1 MTYGILHAINRLFI
15 VICPIF
21 RGMVEKGPGSRGE
34 RVAISYK
41 MPPNIYEKVNKLV
54 YEEKKF
60 STVSDC
66 ITQAL
71 LAFVDNHH
79 DMGQF
84 RELFKDYMSSEEGR
98 ELMRT
103 MMKEVLLD
111 VLSNQKIDP
120 KDRKSNP

>member
-1 MTYGILHAINRLFI
+1 
-15 VICPIF
+15 
-21 RGMVEKGPGSRGE
+21 MVEKIPAGRGE

-60 STVSDC
+60 STISDC

-71 LAFVDNHH
+71 LSFVDNHH

-84 RELFKDYMSSEEGR
+84 RELFKEYMTTDEGR
-98 ELMRT
+98 EFFKT
-103 MMKEVLLD
+103 MMREVLVD
-111 VLSNQKIDP
+111 VLSSQKLEQND
-120 KDRKSNP
+120 KKSNS

>member
-1 MTYGILHAINRLFI
+1 MA
-15 VICPIF
+15 
-21 RGMVEKGPGSRGE
+21 EKGPATRGE

-41 MPPNIYEKVNKLV
+41 MPPNIYEKVSKLV

-71 LAFVDNHH
+71 LSFVDNHQ

-84 RELFKDYMSSEEGR
+84 KELFRDYMDSDEGR
-98 ELMRT
+98 ELMKN

-111 VLSNQKIDP
+111 VLSSQKTEPRDG
-120 KDRKSNP
+120 KSNP

>member
-1 MTYGILHAINRLFI
+1 
-15 VICPIF
+15 
-21 RGMVEKGPGSRGE
+21 
-34 RVAISYK
+34 
-41 MPPNIYEKVNKLV
+41 MPPNIYDKVNKLV

-71 LAFVDNHH
+71 LSFVDNHH

-84 RELFKDYMSSEEGR
+84 KELLKDYMSSDEGR
-98 ELMRT
+98 ELMKN

-111 VLSNQKIDP
+111 VLSTQKLNP
-120 KDRKSNP
+120 NERKGNP

>member
-1 MTYGILHAINRLFI
+1 
-15 VICPIF
+15 
-21 RGMVEKGPGSRGE
+21 MVDKVPASRGE

-71 LAFVDNHH
+71 LSFVDNHH

-84 RELFKDYMSSEEGR
+84 RELFKEYMTSEEGR
-98 ELMRT
+98 ELMKD
-103 MMKEVLLD
+103 MMKDVLLD
-111 VLSNQKIDP
+111 VLSSQKTET
-120 KDRKSNP
+120 KERKSNP

>member
-1 MTYGILHAINRLFI
+1 
-15 VICPIF
+15 
-21 RGMVEKGPGSRGE
+21 MVEKVPAGRGE

-71 LAFVDNHH
+71 LSFVDNHH

-84 RELFKDYMSSEEGR
+84 RELFREYMATEEGR
-98 ELMRT
+98 EFLKVMMR
-103 MMKEVLLD
+103 EVLVD
-111 VLSNQKIDP
+111 VLSSQKLEQND
-120 KDRKSNP
+120 KKSNS

>member
-1 MTYGILHAINRLFI
+1 
-15 VICPIF
+15 
-21 RGMVEKGPGSRGE
+21 MVEKVPASRGE

-60 STVSDC
+60 STISDC

-79 DMGQF
+79 DMGQVK
-84 RELFKDYMSSEEGR
+84 ELLKDYMSSDEGR
-98 ELMRT
+98 ELMKK
-103 MMKEVLLD
+103 MMKEVLVD
-111 VLSNQKIDP
+111 VLSTQKLDP
-120 KDRKSNP
+120 KERNSNP

>member
-1 MTYGILHAINRLFI
+1 
-15 VICPIF
+15 
-21 RGMVEKGPGSRGE
+21 MVEKVPASRGE

-60 STVSDC
+60 STISDC

-71 LAFVDNHH
+71 LSFVDNHH

-84 RELFKDYMSSEEGR
+84 KELLKDYMVSDEGR
-98 ELMRT
+98 ELMKD
-103 MMKEVLLD
+103 MMKEVLVD
-111 VLSNQKIDP
+111 VLSNQKVDS
-120 KDRKSNP
+120 KERKSNP

>member
-1 MTYGILHAINRLFI
+1 M
-15 VICPIF
+15 
-21 RGMVEKGPGSRGE
+21 
-34 RVAISYK
+34 AISYK

-84 RELFKDYMSSEEGR
+84 KDLFKDYMSSEEGR
-98 ELMRT
+98 DLMKK
-103 MMKEVLLD
+103 MMKDVLVEVL
-111 VLSNQKIDP
+111 SSQKIDQ
-120 KDRKSNP
+120 KESKSNP

>member
-1 MTYGILHAINRLFI
+1 
-15 VICPIF
+15 
-21 RGMVEKGPGSRGE
+21 MVDKVPALRGE

-41 MPPNIYEKVNKLV
+41 MPPNIYDKVNKLV

-60 STVSDC
+60 STISDC

-84 RELFKDYMSSEEGR
+84 RELFREYMATEEGR
-98 ELMRT
+98 EFLKVMMR
-103 MMKEVLLD
+103 EVLVD
-111 VLSNQKIDP
+111 VLSSQKFEQTD
-120 KDRKSNP
+120 KKSNS

>member
-1 MTYGILHAINRLFI
+1 
-15 VICPIF
+15 
-21 RGMVEKGPGSRGE
+21 MVEKVPLNRGE

-41 MPPNIYEKVNKLV
+41 MPPNIYDKVNKLV

-60 STVSDC
+60 STISDC

-71 LAFVDNHH
+71 LSFVDNHH

-84 RELFKDYMSSEEGR
+84 KELLKDYMASDEGR
-98 ELMRT
+98 ELMKN

-111 VLSNQKIDP
+111 VLSTQKLNP
-120 KDRKSNP
+120 NERKGNP

>member
-1 MTYGILHAINRLFI
+1 MA
-15 VICPIF
+15 
-21 RGMVEKGPGSRGE
+21 EKVPATRGE

-84 RELFKDYMSSEEGR
+84 KELFRDYMASDEGR
-98 ELMRT
+98 ELMKN

-111 VLSNQKIDP
+111 VLSSQKVDV
-120 KDRKSNP
+120 KERKSNP